1 MGTGEKQP
9 LGLGKIGLSQ
19 YLERRLAPLRSA
31 ISPSGVIDF
40 PVEDFR
46 FFWPYPHGRIPY
58 AVVPMLVSTV
68 FVDSVITIVTLFYLV
83 NSKKGFNPH
92 TDSVIHRLIVITFEA
107 ALPPAISAIC
117 DVITSVTQTGNVHA
131 TFNMLTPRLYAYSLL
146 FTLNIREATREMAAS
161 GSDHVS
167 APVSGS
173 GDGAR
178 RINVVVGGRH
188 QSWFPQN
195 QKKSQIHVETETIT
209 HHHDAEGLSAN
220 CNRNVPQLS
229 PHSEDPR
236 EGLKPKEEET
246 SSVSTTWGL
255 DGKVYEMDDLAYG
268 RDKYEARRRNGGSE
282 EPAPWQ

>member
-31 ISPSGVIDF
+31 ISPSAQLLMSKI
-40 PVEDFR
+40 
-46 FFWPYPHGRIPY
+46 
-58 AVVPMLVSTV
+58 A
-68 FVDSVITIVTLFYLV
+68 V

-131 TFNMLTPRLYAYSLL
+131 TFNMLTPR
-146 FTLNIREATREMAAS
+146 REATREMAAS